1 LPAAPCGLAE
11 RGDRMEPRMS
21 IGRRTIEERYG
32 PIGTGNKVLFLQG
45 IPMSLAKVSRKLM
58 MQYEDLIPIDAGT
71 LSAGHHWIRFYE
83 GEQRKV
89 LAIEF
94 TGEFDIVGENGADI
108 MDWLGDDYFRI
119 HWRVFCPAGGEE
131 WLGRDM
137 AKSKGG

>member
-1 LPAAPCGLAE
+1 
-11 RGDRMEPRMS
+11 MEPRMS

-32 PIGTGNKVLFLQG
+32 SIGTGNKVLFLQG
-45 IPMSLAKVSRKLM
+45 VPLSLAKVSRKLM

-71 LSAGHHWIRFYE
+71 LAAGHHWIRFYE

-89 LAIEF
+89 LVIEF

-131 WLGRDM
+131 WLGREM
-137 AKSKGG
+137 SKPKGG

>member
-1 LPAAPCGLAE
+1 
-11 RGDRMEPRMS
+11 MEPRMS
-21 IGRRTIEERYG
+21 TGRRTIEERYG

-45 IPMSLAKVSRKLM
+45 VPMSLKKVSRKLM

-71 LSAGHHWIRFYE
+71 IHGERYWIRFYE

-89 LAIEF
+89 LVIEF
-94 TGEFDIVGENGADI
+94 TREFDIVGENGADI

-131 WLGRDM
+131 WLGADM
-137 AKSKGG
+137 AKVKKEG

>member
-1 LPAAPCGLAE
+1 
-11 RGDRMEPRMS
+11 MEPRMS
-21 IGRRTIEERYG
+21 TGRRTIEERYG

-45 IPMSLAKVSRKLM
+45 VPMSLKKVSRRLM
-58 MQYEDLIPIDAGT
+58 MQYEDLIPIDGGT
-71 LSAGHHWIRFYE
+71 MSGGPHWIRFYD

-89 LAIEF
+89 IAIEF

-131 WLGRDM
+131 WLGREM
-137 AKSKGG
+137 SKSKGG